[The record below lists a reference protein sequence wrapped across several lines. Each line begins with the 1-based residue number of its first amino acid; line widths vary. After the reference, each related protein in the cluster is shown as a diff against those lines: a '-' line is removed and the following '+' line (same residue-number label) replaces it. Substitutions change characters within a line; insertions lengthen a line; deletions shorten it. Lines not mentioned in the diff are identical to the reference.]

1 MTEPCGEL
9 WSWKEKYQELEKYS
23 KKLREELLEAKK
35 ELSKA
40 QAALGMTV
48 EQMMASVQH
57 KDALK
62 EENEN
67 LRRQVP
73 GRSQAYADLDERAR

>member
-1 MTEPCGEL
+1 MTEPCGKM

-35 ELSKA
+35 ELSKT
-40 QAALGMTV
+40 QAALGTAV

-67 LRRQVP
+67 LRKIKN
-73 GRSQAYADLDERAR
+73 D